1 MDEKENNVVS
11 VDEIYKMATD
21 FLRKYP
27 LTITWR
33 IRQHSKVIAK
43 HINPGEEIFFLL
55 PAQKNPN
62 VLNVFSTC
70 LIALTNKRIL
80 IAQKNILW
88 GYKLI
93 SITPDMF
100 NDFEVFKGL
109 IFGRIDIDTVKEVI
123 RLSDIDPRALPE
135 VETNLSEYLLRIKPK
150 EKIKEEKNEEE

>member
-1 MDEKENNVVS
+1 MSEENKKIVTFE
-11 VDEIYKMATD
+11 EIYNSCNE

-33 IRQHSKVIAK
+33 IKQHSKVIAK
-43 HINPGEEIFFLL
+43 HINQGEELYFVF
-55 PAQKNPN
+55 PAQKNASVFN
-62 VLNVFSTC
+62 IFSTC
-70 LIALTNKRIL
+70 LVTLTNKRIL

-93 SITPDMF
+93 SVTPDMF

-123 RLSDIDPRALPE
+123 RLSDIDPKALPE
-135 VETNLSEYLLRIKPK
+135 METKLSEYLLKVK
-150 EKIKEEKNEEE
+150 AKEEKEETE